1 MKRLEKYCGGLLLI
15 KMSVKGILLNCETVS
30 LFCRV
35 EGSICESECSNGKK
49 TANNILKQKIT
60 HVVGSF
66 LIVRGDLGTTGTG
79 DSDMDVAGIGDLGT
93 TGTGDSDMDVAGI
106 GDSDICFVMVVC
118 VYCCWY
124 LCLWVCKQSN

>member
-1 MKRLEKYCGGLLLI
+1 
-15 KMSVKGILLNCETVS
+15 MSVKGILLNCETVS

-79 DSDMDVAGIGDLGT
+79 DSDMDVAGIGD
-93 TGTGDSDMDVAGI
+93 
-106 GDSDICFVMVVC
+106 SDICFVVVVC